1 MVQLTVRMGS
11 LFRRYPNLNR
21 GLVLLV
27 TLVLP
32 PATAAAVL
40 HALSQERPALVA
52 PHTIEARPAA
62 EATVQAADEEA
73 TDETLEPAAPVV
85 ALSASLVRFF
95 SAPSVCEA
103 PGSTYRPPAQGTHDA
118 LLTALAPRAPPA

>member
-1 MVQLTVRMGS
+1 MVQSTVRMGS
-11 LFRRYPNLNR
+11 IFRRYPNLNR

-52 PHTIEARPAA
+52 QHNVESRPTAGTTVQTAEEEAA
-62 EATVQAADEEA
+62 ED
-73 TDETLEPAAPVV
+73 TLEPAAPEATLPAVV
-85 ALSASLVRFF
+85 LPQPVILGQAKA
-95 SAPSVCEA
+95 AAGYPNPSQ
-103 PGSTYRPPAQGTHDA
+103 SIRDA
-118 LLTALAPRAPPA
+118 LLTPLSPRAPPA